1 MGRRKSVVQSP
12 GSGFIQ
18 EKKQRGPFG
27 IKRGGS
33 SQESHQPVSPS
44 PPQTAQTES
53 LSVNSHD
60 ESSIRPTSARQGTNG
75 DVMEPISEGQQTPKA
90 ANGMGITGTTLQEE
104 PQKMA
109 ETEVGNIHFRYFSS
123 AH

>member
-1 MGRRKSVVQSP
+1 MGRRKSVVSSP

-27 IKRGGS
+27 VKRGGS
-33 SQESHQPVSPS
+33 SQDSYQPTSPT

-60 ESSIRPTSARQGTNG
+60 ESSIRPTSSTRETSG
-75 DVMEPISEGQQTPKA
+75 DAMEPISEGQQTPRA
-90 ANGMGITGTTLQEE
+90 TNGIMGTSLQEE
-104 PQKMA
+104 PQKI
-109 ETEVGNIHFRYFSS
+109 TGTDVGYIFSTF
-123 AH
+123 